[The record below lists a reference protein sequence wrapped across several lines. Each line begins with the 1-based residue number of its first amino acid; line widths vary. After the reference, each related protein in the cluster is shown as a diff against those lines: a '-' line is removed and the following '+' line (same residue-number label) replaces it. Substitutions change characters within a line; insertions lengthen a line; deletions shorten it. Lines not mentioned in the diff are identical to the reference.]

1 MWGGGIQ
8 LFEVTNSNDEKIYI
22 YNTPLPLDGRQS
34 TTAHTTTNQK
44 QASLMDGSMERM
56 CAGREAR
63 GEARYHYFGGVRSG
77 EANKNLNKSLSLII
91 IFFLGHTI
99 KRC

>member
-1 MWGGGIQ
+1 VWGGGIQ

-44 QASLMDGSMERM
+44 QASVTKESKERM
-56 CAGREAR
+56 CAGREAQ
-63 GEARYHYFGGVRSG
+63 GEAQYHWLGVIEWGG
-77 EANKNLNKSLSLII
+77 E
-91 IFFLGHTI
+91 
-99 KRC
+99 